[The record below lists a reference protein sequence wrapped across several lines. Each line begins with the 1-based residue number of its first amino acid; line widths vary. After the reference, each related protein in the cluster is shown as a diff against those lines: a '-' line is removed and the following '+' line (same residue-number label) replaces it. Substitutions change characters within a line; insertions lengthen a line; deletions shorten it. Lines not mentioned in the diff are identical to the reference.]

1 MQRCWCAAPKTKY
14 FAETHLNSGGKFGAG
29 HSNKRGWD
37 LISTNKRRLWMLSR
51 NERGSIGV
59 RGESL
64 EFSNLPPCS
73 KARTAAGP
81 RLLFLLSCLF
91 SFNPCH
97 ASFRCQQPPPCKC
110 HFQGDVTSGQ
120 FLGVFNQIPA
130 CVDKLKWP
138 IRLV

>member
-29 HSNKRGWD
+29 NSNKRFWD
-37 LISTNKRRLWMLSR
+37 LISTNKRRLSR

-81 RLLFLLSCLF
+81 RLLLSCLF

-97 ASFRCQQPPPCKC
+97 SSFWCQQLPPCKC
-110 HFQGDVTSGQ
+110 HFQDVTSWQ